1 MLHQLIEAYKFT
13 TTETADRE
21 VFTVHT
27 DEGTTFTVRN
37 AHDKLTCNCTFTIH
51 YRLICSHMFNVA
63 NALQVKTIT
72 KMQHFL
78 DFWVDDPNP
87 EDPSSRHEIAKVK
100 RMKKLGN
107 IVDKL
112 ADKAR
117 LRRALFKGGKVP
129 QRMHKV
135 QVEYYKSDEEE
146 DEEEGDD
153 KNALRTGPKKYKV
166 DMFDLMHKQGETIK
180 GYTR

>member
-1 MLHQLIEAYKFT
+1 
-13 TTETADRE
+13 
-21 VFTVHT
+21 
-27 DEGTTFTVRN
+27 
-37 AHDKLTCNCTFTIH
+37 
-51 YRLICSHMFNVA
+51 MFNVA
-63 NALQVKTIT
+63 NALQIKTIA
-72 KMQHFL
+72 KMQHML

-146 DEEEGDD
+146 DDEEGNEKD
-153 KNALRTGPKKYKV
+153 ALKTGPKKYKV